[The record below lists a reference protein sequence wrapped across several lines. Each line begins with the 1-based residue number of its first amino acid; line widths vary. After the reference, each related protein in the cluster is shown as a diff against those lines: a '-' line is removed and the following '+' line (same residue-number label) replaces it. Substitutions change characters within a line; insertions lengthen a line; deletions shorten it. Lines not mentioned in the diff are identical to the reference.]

1 VLTEKKNFILEEAK
15 LAMYRPHRVTIA
27 EAVGIS
33 CKRKHS

>member
-1 VLTEKKNFILEEAK
+1 VLTEKKFILEEAK
-15 LAMYRPHRVTIA
+15 LAMYRPYRVTIV